1 VDRSRFEA
9 FSDGVFAVAI
19 TLLALDL
26 AVAGPG
32 HGSLLSQLG
41 HHWPSFAAYVISF
54 FMIGIIWV
62 NHHALVQ
69 NIAVFNRT
77 LMFLNLLLLMFVVA
91 IPFATST
98 MAAYLTGGGR
108 DAEVAA
114 ALYALAFEAMGL
126 SFALLYEWTLREDA
140 RLHQPLPAARRWEAR
155 LRFYGPQI
163 VYIAAIGVA
172 FVAPAAVLVMSAAV
186 AVYYMTPA
194 PHLRSHQRP
203 GSGQPPQDSAE
214 TTPTS
219 RTLRRPAGG
228 DQPAAPWHRFHLR
241 PEPQV
246 QSSLRPRLAS
256 ALA

>member
-1 VDRSRFEA
+1 
-9 FSDGVFAVAI
+9 VAI

-32 HGSLLSQLG
+32 HGSLLDQLG

-126 SFALLYEWTLREDA
+126 SFAILFEWTLREDA
-140 RLHQPLPAARRWEAR
+140 RLHQPLPADRRWEAR
-155 LRFYGPQI
+155 LRFYGGQV

-172 FVAPAAVLVMSAAV
+172 FVMPAAVLVMTAAV
-186 AVYYMTPA
+186 AVYYMTPV
-194 PHLRSHQRP
+194 PHLRGHRGRENGRP
-203 GSGQPPQDSAE
+203 EQDSQE
-214 TTPTS
+214 TSPTS
-219 RTLRRPAGG
+219 RTLRRPAAAVR
-228 DQPAAPWHRFHLR
+228 QPRRDTVSTCGLSR
-241 PEPQV
+241 RCRV
-246 QSSLRPRLAS
+246 RCGLAWRQLWRS
-256 ALA
+256 DR